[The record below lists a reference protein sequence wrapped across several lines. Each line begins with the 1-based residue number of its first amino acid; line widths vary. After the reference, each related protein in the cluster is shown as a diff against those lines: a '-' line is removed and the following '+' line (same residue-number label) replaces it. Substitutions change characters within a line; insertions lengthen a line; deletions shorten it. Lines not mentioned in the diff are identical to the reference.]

1 MVILA
6 DPLRA
11 GNSCTPWSARNE
23 SLVAWA
29 WDRLV
34 NRTDAWGAYW
44 PLHRRDAGNSWTAPA
59 RRLRGRVLLT
69 PDVLARHFL
78 SKAPEHVIGLHSTSP
93 ANTSLWGAL
102 DIDWHGPTSTN
113 PAANLAAAL
122 AWYSR
127 LRRLG
132 FTPLLTDSNG
142 RGGYHLRTLFSGPVP
157 TPLVFAFLHWLVADH
172 AEHGLPHRPETF
184 PKQPRIDPG
193 RFGNWLRLP
202 GRHHSR
208 EYWSRVWDGS
218 HWLEGAAAVEFL
230 LALAGDPPGLIP
242 ANLPVPRR
250 AQAVASGPTAPA
262 TDPPPGDLTARITAY
277 LGKLPSGLGEGEHR
291 DDVAFHFGAFLVR
304 DLGLPDEEALAWL
317 NRWDGRNRARKGQDR
332 LKAVLANVHLYAR
345 NARGC
350 GLHRPNPARA
360 PRGKH
365 QLSHI
370 RFVVEV

>member
-11 GNSCTPWSARNE
+11 GNLPAAWSARDE
-23 SLVAWA
+23 ELAAWA

-69 PDVLARHFL
+69 PDVLVRHFQ
-78 SKAPEHVIGLHSTSP
+78 SKAPEHVIGLHTTSP
-93 ANTSLWGAL
+93 DNTSRWGAVEV
-102 DIDWHGPTSTN
+102 DWHGPTSTN

-122 AWYSR
+122 AWRDR
-127 LRRLG
+127 LRGLG
-132 FTPLLTDSNG
+132 FAPLLTDSNG
-142 RGGYHLRTLFSGPVP
+142 AGGYHLRTLFSGPVP
-157 TPLVFAFLHWLVADH
+157 TPLVFAFLQWLVADH

-202 GRHHSR
+202 GRHHTR
-208 EYWSRVWDGS
+208 PQWSRVWDGS
-218 HWLEGAAAVEFL
+218 GWLEGAAAVEFL
-230 LALAGDPPGLIP
+230 LALAGDPPRLIP
-242 ANLPVPRR
+242 ADLPAPRR
-250 AQAVASGPTAPA
+250 AQAVTSGSTAPA
-262 TDPPPGDLTARITAY
+262 TDLPPGDLTPRIAAY
-277 LGKLPSGLGEGEHR
+277 LGRLPTGLGEGERR
-291 DDVAFHFGAFLVR
+291 DDVAFLFGAWLVR
-304 DLGLPDEEALAWL
+304 DLGQPDETALAWL
-317 NRWDGRNRARKGQDR
+317 KKWDSRNRVPKGEDR
-332 LKAVLANVHLYAR
+332 LKAILANVHLYAR
-345 NARGC
+345 NARGS
-350 GLHRPNPARA
+350 GLHRPNPART

-370 RFVVEV
+370 RFMVEV